1 MTETI
6 LILGGTREAAE
17 LAARLVI
24 ARPDARLVT
33 SLAGRTKEPS
43 PLSGE
48 VRIGGFGGAEG
59 LAQWLTENHVSLFI
73 DATHPFAKTISD
85 NAVEAAGISGVPLYR
100 LARPSWSREDG
111 DRWIEVESLEA
122 ARDAIPPRA
131 RVFLALGSQHIA
143 AFEDRDDAHFVVRMI
158 DQPERKPDLR
168 HHTLVLGR
176 PGDNAAVETI
186 LFLSH
191 AITHIVC
198 RNSGGKAGYAKIE
211 AARRMGLPVIMIER
225 PVSSRDG
232 YATIDDLI
240 AALP

>member
-17 LAARLVI
+17 LAARIVI
-24 ARPDARLVT
+24 DRPDARIVT

-59 LAQWLTENHVSLFI
+59 LAGWLSENEVSALI
-73 DATHPFAKTISD
+73 DATHPFAKSISA
-85 NAVEAAGISGVPLYR
+85 NAVKAADISGVPLYR
-100 LARPSWSREDG
+100 LARPAWVKQGG
-111 DRWIEVESLEA
+111 DRWIEVATLEA
-122 ARDAIPPRA
+122 ASDAIPARA
-131 RVFLALGSQHIA
+131 KVFLALGSQHIA
-143 AFEDRDDAHFVVRMI
+143 AFEKRDDVHFVVRMI
-158 DQPERKPDLR
+158 DQPERKLDLPN
-168 HHTLVLGR
+168 HTLVLGR
-176 PGDNAAVETI
+176 PGDSAAVETI

-198 RNSGGKAGYAKIE
+198 RNSGGEAGYAKIE
-211 AARRMGLPVIMIER
+211 ASRKMNLPVIMIAR
-225 PVSSRDG
+225 PASSPAG
-232 YATIDDLI
+232 YATIDDLL